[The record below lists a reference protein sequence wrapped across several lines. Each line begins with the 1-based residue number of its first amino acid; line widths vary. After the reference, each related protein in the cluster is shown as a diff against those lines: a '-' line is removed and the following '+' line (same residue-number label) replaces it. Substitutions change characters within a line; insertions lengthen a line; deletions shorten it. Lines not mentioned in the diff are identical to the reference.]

1 VTPDSV
7 HIRVRPT
14 GKLLRRG
21 AERFWIKG
29 VTYGTFAPDERG
41 CHFPPPSRVASDFA
55 LMRRAGINTVRTYT
69 MPDKYVL
76 DLALEHDL
84 VVMAGIAWA
93 QHVAFL
99 DDRQVAAN
107 IRRGVRTQVEA
118 MAGHPAVAMIALGNE
133 IPASVVR
140 WLGPRRVE
148 HFLWTLYDDAKATAP
163 DALLTYVNYP
173 PTEYLNLPFVDVVA
187 FTCSIW
193 PRSRP
198 VGPSR
203 PNGPW
208 HRPIGTHLEKTPAA
222 TAHSRRC
229 WKGWRAVS
237 CSAPFSGSAGLV
249 TTRRRPNMRTTGSAR
264 P

>member
-1 VTPDSV
+1 
-7 HIRVRPT
+7 
-14 GKLLRRG
+14 
-21 AERFWIKG
+21 
-29 VTYGTFAPDERG
+29 
-41 CHFPPPSRVASDFA
+41 
-55 LMRRAGINTVRTYT
+55 MRRAGINTVRTYT

-187 FTCSIW
+187 FN
-193 PRSRP
+193 
-198 VGPSR
+198 VYL
-203 PNGPW
+203 
-208 HRPIGTHLEKTPAA
+208 HDPAA
-222 TAHSRRC
+222 LSAYFARLQGLAGHKPLLVAEAGADSIREGMAGQATLVGRQVRAAFAAGAC
-229 WKGWRAVS
+229 GAIAFAFTDEWWRGGLLVEDWH
-237 CSAPFSGSAGLV
+237 FGLV
-249 TTRRRPNMRTTGSAR
+249 DAQRTWWSGTRK
-264 P
+264 